1 MGHRNAGQPK
11 HAIVGKAPE
20 RDRIALGLGIA
31 HDADLGPKLGLA
43 QSEVVDM
50 PEEAPG
56 GRAQAMQYAKRR
68 AHWTPGSTLGRDAV
82 SFRRCDRQGK

>member
-31 HDADLGPKLGLA
+31 HDADLGPELGLA

-50 PEEAPG
+50 PEQAPR

-68 AHWTPGSTLGRDAV
+68 AHRTPRFNPSDGCREL
-82 SFRRCDRQGK
+82 

>member
-1 MGHRNAGQPK
+1 
-11 HAIVGKAPE
+11 
-20 RDRIALGLGIA
+20 
-31 HDADLGPKLGLA
+31 LA

-68 AHWTPGSTLGRDAV
+68 AH
-82 SFRRCDRQGK
+82 